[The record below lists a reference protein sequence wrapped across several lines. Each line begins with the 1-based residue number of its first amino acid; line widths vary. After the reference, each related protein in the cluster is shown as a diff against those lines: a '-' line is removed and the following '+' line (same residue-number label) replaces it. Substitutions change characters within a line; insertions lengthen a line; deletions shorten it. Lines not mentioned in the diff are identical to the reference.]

1 MLLGLGASVNTSDIA
16 LLATEAATSGGEGV
30 FIKGIAITVAFIV
43 VFVGSVWLLT
53 SMILGAKL
61 GYYVTGA
68 CLFAVMT
75 LLSLIWFATGLG
87 PKGEA
92 GFWGDLGT
100 DTAWHPAAVGPEL
113 DEVDTRWGTWDTSDY
128 PDGEG
133 WVEPEDDAHLAD
145 LEGSND
151 LASELENADPVMEAL
166 VMEATSPIPGVVES
180 VEDMTMGDIALDPEN
195 FSTTDVRMKEVDVAG
210 KDSVLAVGRAVA
222 VEQMMSGDLGGKEE
236 GTVEEFLVEEGTDVT
251 PGMPILEVDADGE
264 TITINADKT
273 GTLIDFGFRE
283 GDAIKP
289 NVPFATLD
297 MTGQPG
303 APEDVMVSAVRVR
316 GSVRVP
322 AFIYLAISVILMIV
336 HLIGV
341 SKIEKE
347 ARLAQPQIA

>member
-1 MLLGLGASVNTSDIA
+1 MNISGAA
-16 LLATEAATSGGEGV
+16 LLATEAATSGGSGT
-30 FIKGIAITVAFIV
+30 FIKGIAITIAFIV

-61 GYYVTGA
+61 GYFVTGA

-113 DEVDTRWGTWDTSDY
+113 DSVETRWGTWETADY

-133 WVEPEDDAHLAD
+133 WVSPTSDAQLAD
-145 LEGSND
+145 LEGENI
-151 LASELENADPVMEAL
+151 LASELQNADPVMEAL

-180 VEDMTMGDIALDPEN
+180 VEDMTKGDLALDPEK

-210 KDSVLAVGRAVA
+210 KDSVLAVGRAVPI
-222 VEQMMSGDLGGKEE
+222 EEMMSGDLGGKEE
-236 GTVEEFLVEEGTDVT
+236 GTVKKFLVEEGTDVT
-251 PGMPILEVDADGE
+251 PGMPILEVDADGQ

-273 GTLIDFGFRE
+273 GTLIDFGFRKD
-283 GDAIKP
+283 DAIKP

-297 MTGQPG
+297 MTGEPG
-303 APEDVMVSAVRVR
+303 APEDAMVAAVRVR

-322 AFIYLAISVILMIV
+322 AFIYLAISVILMIA

-347 ARLAQPQIA
+347 ARLTQPQIA